1 MVIIDKQTKG
11 FSAALKSLTLIRAG
25 RLRRMFLS
33 EGSRQQQEGRSIP
46 QINTNHNA
54 EYYMSVAQLLKQSSQ
69 ALIEKVDRWG
79 GKVL

>member
-1 MVIIDKQTKG
+1 
-11 FSAALKSLTLIRAG
+11 
-25 RLRRMFLS
+25 MFLS